1 MSSTKNQS
9 ENPESE
15 SAVVS
20 SISAAA
26 VVVMRLSL
34 SAWVGAAVLFVITS
48 VAEQVFPEFTSKIR
62 DQLATIRFPWYYATG
77 TLCCT
82 FALSAGIVCRSLSR
96 RLTLAL
102 IAAALASAVMAA
114 DYLYIY
120 RPLQALI
127 IPAGQPRT
135 DQFEQLHTW
144 SRNVNILHLLLVLY
158 AAIQASL
165 PLRARQT

>member
-1 MSSTKNQS
+1 MSSNNKS
-9 ENPESE
+9 ESSESE
-15 SAVVS
+15 SGSVS
-20 SISAAA
+20 SVSAAA
-26 VVVMRLSL
+26 VVVMRFSL
-34 SAWVGAAVLFVITS
+34 SAWFGAALLFVITS

-102 IAAALASAVMAA
+102 VAAALASSVMAA
-114 DYLYIY
+114 DYFSIY
-120 RPLQALI
+120 RPLQELI
-127 IPAGQPRT
+127 IPPGQPRT
-135 DQFEQLHTW
+135 DEFEHLHTW
-144 SRNVNILHLLLVLY
+144 SRNVNMLHLLLVLY

-165 PLRARQT
+165 PLRVRQT